1 MHVMVGLNQGDNKI
15 SLIDAVYTW
24 CNKCVFLIIA
34 ALPKTVAFFQK
45 MSAKPN
51 VAVNEIRAV
60 AAEDWVR
67 PLISLVYCFCLF
79 TWLPR
84 PRCM

>member
-34 ALPKTVAFFQK
+34 ALPKTVFL
-45 MSAKPN
+45 PE
-51 VAVNEIRAV
+51 NECKA
-60 AAEDWVR
+60 
-67 PLISLVYCFCLF
+67 
-79 TWLPR
+79 
-84 PRCM
+84 